1 MNEFMAINIDKYTQ
15 KSAEALERAIKATQ
29 ELKNPQVEPAHLGYA
44 LLGDKDTA
52 VRPLIE
58 SVSADPDRLQE
69 EFKQAMGS
77 LPILGEQQQP
87 ALSPEAAKVLE
98 RAEKEMNELGD
109 YYISAE
115 HVLLGFLKV
124 NTSVSSIFQSHGLNY
139 ENVKNNLSNIRGNM
153 NVTDQNPE
161 SKQNALEQYG
171 QDFTE
176 RARQGQ
182 LDPVIGRDSEI
193 RRVMQVLARR
203 TKNNPV
209 LIGDPGVGKT
219 AIVEGLAQRIVAGDV
234 PDSIKDKRVINLQM
248 GALVAGAKYRGEF
261 EERLR
266 AVLDEIEQAEGGIIL
281 FVDELHTI
289 VGAGQSEGS
298 MDAANMFKP
307 LLARGV
313 LRMIGATTLN
323 EYRKYIEK
331 DAALERRFQ
340 PVYVDEPSM
349 EDTIAILRGLKEKYE
364 VHHGVKI
371 TDKAAVAAAKLSAR
385 YITDRFLPDKAVDLI
400 DEATSTLKMEI
411 ESKPTQLDN
420 LDRRIAQLEIEREAI
435 KSEKDEE
442 SKQRKKEIEREISE
456 LQEKNNKLH
465 SQWQNQKEMIQKSR
479 DLSGQI
485 DELRIEQE
493 QAERQGDYQRAAEI
507 KYSRIP
513 ELENQIKRVQEEL
526 NNVPSDQRML
536 REEVTEED
544 VARVVANW
552 TGIPV
557 TRLLESEVEKLGH
570 LEEELKKRVV
580 GQDRAVST
588 VARAIKRARAG
599 LKQRRKPIGSFMFL
613 GPTGVGKTEL
623 TKALAENMFDDE
635 EAMIR
640 LDMSEYMERHSVSRL
655 VGAPPGYVG
664 YEEGGQLTE
673 PIRRRPYS
681 VILLDEIEKAHPEV
695 FNMLL
700 QVLDDGRLTDS
711 QGRLVNF
718 SNTLIIMTSN
728 LGGDI
733 VSQYTD
739 KDEEAMRNKIME
751 VAKQNFR
758 PEFLN
763 RLDNLVVFRR
773 LTQKD
778 LEGIVDIQLQEVVNT
793 LKEEKNM
800 DLEIGEEVRNMLIKE
815 GFDPM
820 YGARPLRRTIQDR
833 MLDELATQIIEN
845 KLREGDKIKAELDKN
860 GGVRFRKT
868 KKSEEKTENEE
879 ETDESGQ

>member
-1 MNEFMAINIDKYTQ
+1 MAINIDKYTQ